1 VWGPEYGGETEYL
14 RTFIKQLRRKL
25 ENDPSRPRLLLT
37 QPGLGYR
44 LVFPTA

>member
-1 VWGPEYGGETEYL
+1 MIDLTEETEYL

-25 ENDPSRPRLLLT
+25 EPDPSRPIYLVT

-44 LVFPTA
+44 LVVQTP